1 MEVAACIVGSLSVPS
16 AQGEQLPQLQELWSY
31 YPITVFS

>member
-1 MEVAACIVGSLSVPS
+1 MEVAAYIVGSLSAPS
-16 AQGEQLPQLQELWSY
+16 VQGRQLPQLQELWSY